1 MNCLKKLVQILKK
14 KVVKLHIV
22 ITRPKEDS
30 LFLIERLKKLGH
42 TVTHLPVIKIEELKT
57 EKINLQK
64 YKAVIFTSSNA
75 IKFLNLDKIE
85 SKIKCYCVGKTTEFT
100 ARRAGFL
107 NTYTS
112 EGTVDSLIELIIR
125 SLENKSGKLLYVSS
139 EFISKDLDVDLKSA
153 GFSVDRISNYTSIPI
168 EQIDKNT
175 LSFLEKKPPDVIF
188 VYSSR
193 SAKNLFNLLNKY
205 SLLNV
210 VTQTNLM
217 CISEKV
223 LLALKHIKWK
233 KVFIF
238 NPGEEEFLLNK
249 IR

>member
-1 MNCLKKLVQILKK
+1 M
-14 KVVKLHIV
+14 HIV

-30 LFLIERLKKLGH
+30 FFLIERLKKLGH
-42 TVTHLPVIKIEELKT
+42 IVTHLPVIKIEELKIK
-57 EKINLQK
+57 KINFQN

-75 IKFLNLDKIE
+75 IKFLNIDKFD

-100 ARRAGFL
+100 ARQLGFI
-107 NTYTS
+107 NTYSS

-125 SLENKSGKLLYVSS
+125 TFENKSGKILYLSG
-139 EFISKDLDVDLKSA
+139 EFISKDLDIDLKNA
-153 GFSVDRISNYTSIPI
+153 GFAVDRVSNYTTLPV
-168 EQIDKNT
+168 EEIDKNT
-175 LSFLEKKPPDVIF
+175 IDFLKKKSPDVIF
-188 VYSSR
+188 VYSSK
-193 SAKNLFNLLNKY
+193 SAKNLFNLINKY

-210 VTQTNLM
+210 VTQSNLM

-223 LLALKHIKWK
+223 LLILKQIKWK
-233 KVFIF
+233 KVFVF